1 METLYYTNP
10 SVVMRRLLFSYDYET
25 HLIAASV
32 DSLLWRKNVDAD
44 TMFVRLRVTAV
55 VVDLNVV

>member
-1 METLYYTNP
+1 
-10 SVVMRRLLFSYDYET
+10 MRRLLFSYDYET
-25 HLIAASV
+25 HLIASV

-55 VVDLNVV
+55 VVDLNVVCVSIL

>member
-1 METLYYTNP
+1 VETLYYTNP

-25 HLIAASV
+25 HLIASV